1 MVDIWF
7 FSVWFFSAVQ
17 VGFSFVKVTTKLFS
31 PHPVRYWVV
40 SDMRDT
46 FSFFFLWLEVW
57 CISFFY
63 KQSVAF
69 IIRRLYIII
78 EALLDLNEFEN
89 HVNICYVFLEGKWKF
104 SKTVSIKKNRI
115 HFSWPHYDQ
124 MKISSVTFCSYFEAG
139 WLLETLT
146 SRCGC
151 REEFTILMLSALYKF
166 Y

>member
-7 FSVWFFSAVQ
+7 FSVWFFSSVQ
-17 VGFSFVKVTTKLFS
+17 VGFSFVKITTKLFS
-31 PHPVRYWVV
+31 PHPVSYWVV

-69 IIRRLYIII
+69 IIRRQYIII

-89 HVNICYVFLEGKWKF
+89 HVNIHYVFLEGKWKF
-104 SKTVSIKKNRI
+104 SKTVSIKKNRNTFFLTTLWPNENPFCDILFIFWSWMITWDFDKQVWVQGGI
-115 HFSWPHYDQ
+115 HHTY
-124 MKISSVTFCSYFEAG
+124 
-139 WLLETLT
+139 
-146 SRCGC
+146 
-151 REEFTILMLSALYKF
+151 ALCPL
-166 Y
+166 